1 MKEVYKVAEAELAL
15 TLAQREL
22 RYAAL
27 ALVSSQWVAECERGA
42 RWDEVGSRLL
52 GVDVTEYRDEHP
64 QELNNVLCRMEVD
77 ILMAAARRPHVPAV
91 IEATASTLKR
101 SPTRGWPGTTQ

>member
-1 MKEVYKVAEAELAL
+1 MKEVYKFAEAELAL

-64 QELNNVLCRMEVD
+64 QDTIQELNNVLCRMEVD
-77 ILMAAARRPHVPAV
+77 ILMAAARRLM
-91 IEATASTLKR
+91 SQQ
-101 SPTRGWPGTTQ
+101 S